1 MAAWFRRKPASY
13 FSEAEKLQI
22 REAVQAAEKQ
32 TSGEIRVFVESHCEY
47 VDPVRRAKELFFQL
61 SMQQTA
67 ARNGVLVYVAMKDR
81 QLAVYGDEGI
91 HQKVGSDFWNQQVQQ
106 MLLHFNRQNYVAGL
120 SQMIHAIG
128 EALRSHFPYQAET
141 DTNELPDD
149 MVFGS

>member
-1 MAAWFRRKPASY
+1 MAAWFRKKPSSY

-22 REAVQAAEKQ
+22 RDAVQAAEKQ

-47 VDPVRRAKELFFQL
+47 IDPVRRAKELFLQL

-67 ARNGVLVYVAMKDR
+67 ERNGVLLYIAMKDR

-91 HQKVGSDFWNQQVQQ
+91 HQKVGSAFWNRQVQD
-106 MLLHFNRQNYVAGL
+106 MLQHFNRQNYVAGI
-120 SQMIHAIG
+120 SNIIHAIG
-128 EALRSHFPYQAET
+128 EALRSHFPYNAET